1 MLGLS
6 GQRGPALHL
15 PEVNLS
21 LIGDMSFFD
30 RSYRYNR
37 PPEDPPFWGGVEPSR
52 STYGFEMH
60 MNRFFNRLLQCGKRF
75 GPALSHG

>member
-1 MLGLS
+1 MGE
-6 GQRGPALHL
+6 GGHGRHL

-37 PPEDPPFWGGVEPSR
+37 PPEDPPFGG
-52 STYGFEMH
+52 GW
-60 MNRFFNRLLQCGKRF
+60 
-75 GPALSHG
+75 